1 MVRKNRR
8 KNGLMTSFSEVQKEL
23 DKPTNS
29 LIVLVVIIVLAA
41 VMVGLVWQKV
51 KIAQLA
57 EDIVELEKQEQQCR
71 ETIEKLKGKVL
82 SLSSENRIVN
92 IARERLDM
100 IYPTIERVS
109 VPVIKDKKQ
118 LEVKP

>member
-1 MVRKNRR
+1 
-8 KNGLMTSFSEVQKEL
+8 MTSFSEVQKEL